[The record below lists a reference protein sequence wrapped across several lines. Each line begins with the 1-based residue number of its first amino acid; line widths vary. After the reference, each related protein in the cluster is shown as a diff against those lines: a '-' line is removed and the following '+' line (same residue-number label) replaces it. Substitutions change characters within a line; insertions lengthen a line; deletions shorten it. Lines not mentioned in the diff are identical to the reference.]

1 MLGDTMNVLKYKRS
15 NVISPKNFRNHG
27 MYRIKTSQKRVS
39 LDDFVGKFQAMDKIN
54 SVALKHD
61 FKNQG
66 V

>member
-1 MLGDTMNVLKYKRS
+1 MLGDTMNVLKYERR
-15 NVISPKNFRNHG
+15 NMLSPKNFRNHS
-27 MYRIKTSQKRVS
+27 MYRIKTPQKRVR
-39 LDDFVGKFQAMDKIN
+39 LDDFIGKFQAKNKIN